1 MSPVPPMRECVLV
14 AELGLNPAPLAEL
27 LWALPRQRGLHVRAA
42 YVLVPPLGEDF
53 LRREFL
59 APGAA
64 HEQLRNLLGD
74 AVPSSEALFIR
85 CAVDREG
92 YALDDELTASDAAA
106 WNEARWRNALDA
118 LRAAG
123 DDPVVFALAGGRRR
137 TSTAVDT
144 VVAQLLARAQD
155 IVLDVRVGDLRVEGA
170 RVPFSFPEQTEQR
183 LSLPG
188 GDVVVA
194 REVAVVLVDVQVPR
208 LRRLLGDRALDTY
221 QHALDAGQ
229 DAVEA
234 AVVVTVTVNLA
245 KGTVLVNDVP
255 VSLSESEFV
264 WFATFAAERAAGGE
278 GWVASDDFDLPR
290 EMLHR
295 IGAARNMDWRPGAE
309 VWRDVLAGKKFAKDD
324 RTNLRTLRSKA
335 ASHFRERMEKTAL
348 PRPVIERAAFEYEFF
363 GEEGSPGRLSKWRLG
378 GRGVNVVVVD
388 GR

>member
-1 MSPVPPMRECVLV
+1 MRECVLV
-14 AELGLNPAPLAEL
+14 TELGLNPAPLAEL
-27 LWALPRQRGLHVRAA
+27 LWALPRQRNLRVRAA
-42 YVLVPPLGEDF
+42 YLLIPPMGEDF

-59 APGAA
+59 APGKA
-64 HEQLRNLLGD
+64 HDQLREVLGD

-85 CAVDREG
+85 YAIDREG
-92 YALDDELTASDAAA
+92 HALDDELSTSHASA

-123 DDPVVFALAGGRRR
+123 DAPVVFALAGGRRR

-144 VVAQLLARAQD
+144 VIAQLLARPQD
-155 IVLDVRVGDLRVEGA
+155 LVLDVRVGDLRVEGA

-188 GDVVVA
+188 GDLVIA

-221 QHALDAGQ
+221 EHALNAGQ

-245 KGTVLVNDVP
+245 AGTIAVNEVP
-255 VSLSESEFV
+255 ISLSESEFV
-264 WFATFAAERAAGGE
+264 WFATLAAACAEGGE
-278 GWVASDDFDLPR
+278 AWVTTQDVEAPR
-290 EMLHR
+290 AMLRR
-295 IGAARNMDWRPGAE
+295 IGAARGAGWSPGAA
-309 VWRDVLAGKKFAKDD
+309 VWKKVLAGEDIKEDASSLGKI
-324 RTNLRTLRSKA
+324 RSTT
-335 ASHFRERMEKTAL
+335 ASHFLDRMKQTAL
-348 PRPVIERAAFEYEFF
+348 PRRVIQRAALAREYF
-363 GEEGSPGRLSKWRLG
+363 GETNGPGRLSKWRLPLDAA
-378 GRGVNVVVVD
+378 NVVVVD

>member
-1 MSPVPPMRECVLV
+1 MSPVPPIRECVLV

-64 HEQLRNLLGD
+64 HEQLRALLGD

-85 CAVDREG
+85 CAVDSEG
-92 YALDDELTASDAAA
+92 YALDDELTASDASA

-123 DDPVVFALAGGRRR
+123 DDPVIFALAGGRRR

-188 GDVVVA
+188 GDVLVA
-194 REVAVVLVDVQVPR
+194 REVTVVLVDVQVPR

-255 VSLSESEFV
+255 VSLTESEFV
-264 WFATFAAERAAGGE
+264 WFATLAAACAEGTEAWVTTQDLEAPRAMI
-278 GWVASDDFDLPR
+278 R
-290 EMLHR
+290 R
-295 IGAARNMDWRPGAE
+295 IGEVRGMGWEPGAP
-309 VWRDVLAGKKFAKDD
+309 VWRKVLAGKDIKEDASSLGKI
-324 RTNLRTLRSKA
+324 RSTT
-335 ASHFRERMEKTAL
+335 ASHFLDGMKKSVL
-348 PRPVIERAAFEYEFF
+348 PSAVIKRAALAREYF
-363 GEEGSPGRLSKWRLG
+363 GETDGPGRLSKWRLPLEA
-378 GRGVNVVVVD
+378 VNVVVVD

>member
-27 LWALPRQRGLHVRAA
+27 LWALSRQRGLHVRAA
-42 YVLVPPLGEDF
+42 YVLVPPMGEDF

-59 APGAA
+59 AHGAA
-64 HEQLRNLLGD
+64 HEQLRTLLGD

-85 CAVDREG
+85 CAVDSEG
-92 YALDDELTASDAAA
+92 YALDDELTASDASA

-123 DDPVVFALAGGRRR
+123 DDPVVFALTGGRRR

-170 RVPFSFPEQTEQR
+170 RVPFSFPEQTDQR

-194 REVAVVLVDVQVPR
+194 REVSVVLVDVQVPR

-221 QHALDAGQ
+221 RHALDAGQ

-245 KGTVLVNDVP
+245 KGTVVVNNVP

-264 WFATFAAERAAGGE
+264 WFATLAAACSEEGGA
-278 GWVASDDFDLPR
+278 WVTTQDFDAPR
-290 EMLHR
+290 AMLRR
-295 IGAARNMDWRPGAE
+295 IGAARGAGWRPGAPI
-309 VWRDVLAGKKFAKDD
+309 WQKVLDGESVKEEGSSLGKI
-324 RTNLRTLRSKA
+324 RSTT
-335 ASHFRERMEKTAL
+335 ASHFLERMKQTAL
-348 PRPVIERAAFEYEFF
+348 PHGVIQRAALAREYF
-363 GEEGSPGRLSKWRLG
+363 GETKGPGRLSKWRLP
-378 GRGVNVVVVD
+378 VESANVLVVD